1 VVNFGII
8 YGMSG
13 FGLAKQLGVNN
24 RMANEFIQRYFA
36 KYSRVKAYL
45 EETVRQAREQGWV
58 TTLMGRRRQT
68 PQINSSNR
76 IVRQEA
82 ERSAINTPLQGT
94 TADIIKT
101 AMLEVES
108 AMHGAGLS
116 GMMLLQLHDE
126 LLFEVPRA
134 ELADTARL
142 VRRVME
148 GIVRLKVPLTVDL
161 RVGENWGEMN
171 FYAPGGP
178 EGTKY

>member
-1 VVNFGII
+1 
-8 YGMSG
+8 
-13 FGLAKQLGVNN
+13 
-24 RMANEFIQRYFA
+24 
-36 KYSRVKAYL
+36 
-45 EETVRQAREQGWV
+45 V

-94 TADIIKT
+94 AADIIKA
-101 AMLEVES
+101 AMLQVES
-108 AMHGAGLS
+108 ALKGANLS
-116 GMMLLQLHDE
+116 AAMLLQIHDE

-134 ELADTARL
+134 ELADTIRM

-161 RVGENWGEMN
+161 QVGENWGEMN
-171 FYAPGGP
+171 YYAP
-178 EGTKY
+178 EG

>member
-1 VVNFGII
+1 MADSTSSMAALMISAAVPWR
-8 YGMSG
+8 
-13 FGLAKQLGVNN
+13 GVL
-24 RMANEFIQRYFA
+24 MALRSASCRTMRLLLLIWG
-36 KYSRVKAYL
+36 V
-45 EETVRQAREQGWV
+45 W
-58 TTLMGRRRQT
+58 RRRQT

-94 TADIIKT
+94 AADIIKA

-108 AMHGAGLS
+108 AMQGANLS
-116 GMMLLQLHDE
+116 GAMLLQIHDE

-134 ELADTARL
+134 ELADTVRL

-148 GIVRLKVPLTVDL
+148 GVVRLKVPLTVDL

-171 FYAPGGP
+171 FYAPGGS
-178 EGTKY
+178 EGNQY

>member
-1 VVNFGII
+1 
-8 YGMSG
+8 
-13 FGLAKQLGVNN
+13 LQ
-24 RMANEFIQRYFA
+24 
-36 KYSRVKAYL
+36 
-45 EETVRQAREQGWV
+45 QARDRGWV
-58 TTLMGRRRQT
+58 TTLLGRRRQT

-94 TADIIKT
+94 AADIIKR
-101 AMLEVES
+101 AMLEVE
-108 AMHGAGLS
+108 AALHGAGLS
-116 GMMLLQLHDE
+116 GSMLLQLHDE

-148 GIVRLKVPLTVDL
+148 GVVRLKVPLTVDL

-171 FYAPGGP
+171 FYAPGGSA
-178 EGTKY
+178 GNQY